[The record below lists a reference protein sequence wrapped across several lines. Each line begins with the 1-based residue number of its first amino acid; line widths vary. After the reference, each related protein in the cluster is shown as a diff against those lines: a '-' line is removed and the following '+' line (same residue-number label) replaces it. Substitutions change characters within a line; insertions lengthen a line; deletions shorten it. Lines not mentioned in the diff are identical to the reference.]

1 MSAPQK
7 RPRLSAGLLI
17 LSAAAFLLVLLAAFG
32 QPAFAQPFQFTTPDS
47 NPMTHWDIRKTYFLR
62 NKAAAQHGPI
72 SIDGRDLSAE
82 NPEGHDVIVNKESM
96 GPGMVEH
103 HRSGPVFEW
112 PVSIPEAMSEVPTY
126 RDEAI
131 MENLFQT
138 FGYPVSDTQFQ
149 IIERYNHNRFLEQL
163 FDPEKVM
170 WMATTISGVQ
180 ANSAGNSTANMSVNQ
195 NITAIEYVRQPI
207 RNFTAEPDNVWQ
219 RIRYELFIPMAVLLL
234 LPGAVLAQARAIVAQ
249 GSPAIVGEVNPFEGI
264 IKSIMAIF
272 LIPGSFLVINY
283 GIDVS
288 NSIRHTI
295 AEEYQRIFGGDMYEH
310 AKCAIKRAY
319 PINPPTSNLNAIVE
333 SEVPDPNSP
342 GADVWAPYEK
352 LSLNLRLYD
361 PCAGLDESRVPDEAV
376 IASKPVNRLLVNG
389 AGATVGLTWNVM
401 CAFQLVYL
409 YYLWCMGPIAAALW
423 VWPIG
428 QLKSAFPNWCE
439 GVIVLCFWSLF
450 WNTVIFLM
458 AAFKGVGDSGT
469 VYITALLL
477 LSIEAVKQAF
487 NFSGL
492 VSGAAGQAAAA
503 LKPSGGGGG
512 GASQGGGQGQR
523 GGAAAPG
530 TGTTTADSAT
540 TSPTGTPGLPGSPV
554 SPAGLT
560 GGVEGGAAAG
570 SSVNVGAS
578 GNLAGATPP
587 GTGADSNADASISGG
602 PGGLDSP
609 GGAKG
614 GMDPGAV
621 EMGPPPGSGGKE
633 DEAGSAASTLAGIA
647 GALGAGSI
655 LGSGKGGDGGSNVN
669 NLSYQAMVNRMGQGG
684 DALSQGGD
692 ALSQTGDRLNLGG
705 DLDNTL
711 NNARNLLD
719 GNGPPPT
726 ELAGLAGAAGTD
738 RLMGGTAS
746 DLLGPGAHA
755 ADQLIDNAI
764 AGTTGTDLGAH
775 TPIDPLTGNAL
786 TAGADAMAGANPLAS
801 NPLAGELGLD
811 QVHQTPGGNDIL
823 ANGID
828 RDFAGNPQAELAQ
841 SCAQDLMRGAG
852 VSDQMLKDALNGDQ
866 QAIQSIDQKLGV
878 APNVLDAALHGDS
891 GSASIAMAAAG
902 HTAMNDPGSALHQ
915 AAAQGNMAAQEAL
928 KIAPLTDESTIMAAA
943 HGDPLAAGAV
953 LQHNGEATQ
962 AMMASA
968 QMTQNELKEAGV
980 TPDLMRSAMQGD
992 VQAQQQV
999 SQAMGMGPD
1008 HFDTVRGAFH
1018 GDVQDASTVLAAH
1031 GRQEMASMTPEQ
1043 IQQACQQGDASILA
1057 AQAAPADV
1065 MNQAIAGDEGAKHQL
1080 QQAIA
1085 SNPVMLDAAAPGG
1098 SGDAMRAI
1106 HAATGERA
1114 DVMGA
1119 ASQNA
1124 QGVMGLYSSPEQ
1136 VQQAMSGSAEQ
1147 REGFINQMADRM
1159 HVAPDVLRDA
1169 VGGDSSASAT
1179 VMAMA
1184 GGDQQISAMAHSG
1197 NVLAQA
1203 AVTAAH
1209 GQNPDTVMSA
1219 ARGNESAQ
1227 FAVQNGMATSPEML
1241 NMARSGHEGAASV
1254 MNAVQAN
1261 TDAGTGGIAY
1271 DPSPQTALYAASSET
1286 QAAIQDL
1293 GVDASAVARGDQT
1306 AIQQLDRALNID
1318 PATPAGQAMHS
1329 TIDRALHGD
1338 GGAAATFMAAAG
1350 RTEAVQELARG
1361 GDVSAQ
1367 TAVAAANCVSEPVL
1381 SRAMAGDQAAQA
1393 MVQTSVASDPQILSM
1408 ASQGNE
1414 SAYQAVQ
1421 AAYGSNAD
1429 STVAAS
1435 ADTQQVM
1442 SFFGSPE
1449 TVQTALHGSGATQ
1462 QGAINEI
1469 ATNMGITPQV
1479 LQGALEGNTSYAAAT
1494 VAAAGGVAVSAM
1506 QAGDAPGIS
1515 EFGQRF
1521 ARAAEGG
1528 HPLASAAVASYQNLA
1543 PDAVNLASIGNGA
1556 ACDVIRQ
1563 SMAESPAL
1571 MQMAAQGNH
1580 AASSMLTLASPVSP
1594 AVNAGTYQES
1604 LAGNMGVRT
1613 EAGFT
1618 PTVAQD
1624 TSGYA
1629 QFTQGGG
1636 SYETQMAPQAPMY
1649 AAAAETQAT
1658 IQDLGV
1664 DPGAVAR
1671 GDQAAIQQLDRALN
1685 VDPGYAQ
1692 AMHATY
1698 DRASHG
1704 DPGAAATLM
1713 AAAGQTEAVQSL
1725 AQSGDPSAIAAVTA
1739 AQSVP
1744 QDLMTRAVSGD
1755 AAAQAMVQSTIARN
1769 PDMISLASQGNQ
1781 TAAQVMQT
1789 GYSSSYGYTDSS
1801 QVQMYAA
1808 AAETQATIQDL
1819 GVDPGAIA
1827 RGDQAAIQ
1835 QLDRALNVDPGY
1847 AQAMHATYDRASHGD
1862 PGAAATLMA
1871 AAGHTEAVQSLAQS
1885 GDPSAIAAVTAAQ
1898 SVPQDVMTRA
1908 VSGDTA
1914 AQAMVQSAIAS
1925 NPDMV
1930 SLASQG
1936 NQTAAQVLQSGSY
1949 REGTAQVQPGSGYQY
1964 SDGSGQQY
1972 RVDAGQLQSGGGANQ
1987 PYTASSGGFSS
1998 GSSLERAGDVPVSGG
2013 SFTSGT
2019 SGMSYDHGQPT
2030 PPASNLSYAPDG
2042 TTSVDPGSCLPGGH
2056 QEIRTDSYAGQP
2068 ASYEHRGG
2076 QVSGDAGI
2084 AGGHASGG
2092 HVPGGHVSGGHVPG
2106 GHEPVQDASGASY
2119 MPADQRHEPQHHH
2132 QTESAA
2138 AENADYLAEQQRA
2151 AAEQQHHEHRPADEG
2166 AWHPDEHRDS
2176 WYVGGAAGATPGAPA
2191 PAPAPKP
2198 PDQPSTFGQALRG
2211 ALPGIAGGAGLA
2223 ARAGK
2228 GKDGTP
2234 QGPGEA
2240 KGPPERKDLDMRA
2253 GKQSGKSDEQR
2264 RKEQADLLKQMEH
2277 ERQIAE
2283 AEQKRYE
2290 ARSEAERQA
2299 AEEDLRRLREEQEG
2313 MS

>member
-1 MSAPQK
+1 MSAPHK
-7 RPRLSAGLLI
+7 RPRLKAGRLI
-17 LSAAAFLLVLLAAFG
+17 LSTAFLYVLLAVIG
-32 QPAFAQPFQFTTPDS
+32 QPAFAQPFQFSTPDS

-72 SIDGRDLSAE
+72 SIDGRDLSSQ
-82 NPEGHDVIVNKESM
+82 NPEGHDVIVNKESV

-112 PVSIPEAMSEVPTY
+112 PVEIPEAMSEVPTY

-249 GSPAIVGEVNPFEGI
+249 GSPAIVGEVNPFDGI

-333 SEVPDPNSP
+333 SEQPDSNSP
-342 GADVWAPYEK
+342 GNDVWAPYEK

-376 IASKPVNRLLVNG
+376 IASKPINRLLVNG

-477 LSIEAVKQAF
+477 LSIDAVQKAF
-487 NFSGL
+487 NFSAL
-492 VSGAAGQAAAA
+492 VAGAAGQAQSA
-503 LKPSGGGGG
+503 LTNSGGGGG
-512 GASQGGGQGQR
+512 GGTQGGGQGQR

-530 TGTTTADSAT
+530 TGTGTADNAA
-540 TSPTGTPGLPGSPV
+540 TSPTGSTGLPGSNPV
-554 SPAGLT
+554 GPAGLT

-578 GNLAGATPP
+578 GNLTAGASPP
-587 GTGADSNADASISGG
+587 GTGADSNASASLSDGTGGVDGSGQ
-602 PGGLDSP
+602 
-609 GGAKG
+609 AKG
-614 GMDPGAV
+614 AMDPGAV
-621 EMGPPPGSGGKE
+621 DTGPPPGSDKG
-633 DEAGSAASTLAGIA
+633 DQAGSAASTLAGIA
-647 GALGAGSI
+647 GALGAGSM
-655 LGSGKGGDGGSNVN
+655 LGGGKGGDGGSSVN
-669 NLSYQAMVNRMGQGG
+669 NLSYQAMVNRLGQGG

-692 ALSQTGDRLNLGG
+692 ALNQLGDRMNLGG

-711 NNARNLLD
+711 NNARNLMD
-719 GNGPPPT
+719 GNGPPLT
-726 ELAGLAGAAGTD
+726 DLASGAGIAGAAGTD
-738 RLMGGTAS
+738 RLMGGAAS

-755 ADQLIDNAI
+755 ADQMIDKAI

-786 TAGADAMAGANPLAS
+786 TAGADAMASANPLAS
-801 NPLAGELGLD
+801 ELGLD

-828 RDFAGNPQAELAQ
+828 KDFAGNPQAELAQ
-841 SCAQDLMRGAG
+841 SCAQDLMKGAG

-866 QAIQSIDQKLGV
+866 QSIQAIDQKLGV

-902 HTAMNDPGSALHQ
+902 HTAMHDPGSALHR
-915 AAAQGNMAAQEAL
+915 AAAEGNMAAQEAL
-928 KIAPLTDESTIMAAA
+928 KIAPMTNEATIMAAA

-999 SQAMGMGPD
+999 SEAMGMGPD

-1031 GRQEMASMTPEQ
+1031 GRQEMASMSPEQ

-1106 HAATGERA
+1106 HAVTGERA

-1119 ASQNA
+1119 ASHNA
-1124 QGVMGLYSSPEQ
+1124 QGVMGLYSSPEA
-1136 VQQAMSGSAEQ
+1136 VQQAMGGSAEQ

-1159 HVAPDVLRDA
+1159 HVAPEVLRDA

-1184 GGDQQISAMAHSG
+1184 GGDQQISAMAHGG

-1209 GQNPDTVMSA
+1209 GQNMDTVMSA

-1227 FAVQNGMATSPEML
+1227 FAVQNSMATSPEMQ
-1241 NMARSGHEGAASV
+1241 NMARGGHEGAASV
-1254 MNAVQAN
+1254 MNAVQAS

-1293 GVDASAVARGDQT
+1293 GVDASAVARGDQA

-1367 TAVAAANCVSEPVL
+1367 TAVAAAHCVSEPVL
-1381 SRAMAGDQAAQA
+1381 NRAMSGDQAAQA
-1393 MVQTSVASDPQILSM
+1393 MVQSSVASDPQILSM

-1449 TVQTALHGSGATQ
+1449 TVQAALHGGGAAQ

-1521 ARAAEGG
+1521 AQAAEGG

-1543 PDAVNLASIGNGA
+1543 PDAVNLASIGNSG

-1580 AASSMLTLASPVSP
+1580 AASSMLTLASPMSP
-1594 AVNAGTYQES
+1594 AVNAGTYQET

-1613 EAGFT
+1613 EAGYT
-1618 PTVAQD
+1618 PSVAQD

-1636 SYETQMAPQAPMY
+1636 SYDTQMAPQAPMY

-1664 DPGAVAR
+1664 DPGAIAR
-1671 GDQAAIQQLDRALN
+1671 GDQAAIQQLDQALN

-1744 QDLMTRAVSGD
+1744 QDVMARA
-1755 AAAQAMVQSTIARN
+1755 I
-1769 PDMISLASQGNQ
+1769 
-1781 TAAQVMQT
+1781 
-1789 GYSSSYGYTDSS
+1789 
-1801 QVQMYAA
+1801 
-1808 AAETQATIQDL
+1808 
-1819 GVDPGAIA
+1819 
-1827 RGDQAAIQ
+1827 
-1835 QLDRALNVDPGY
+1835 
-1847 AQAMHATYDRASHGD
+1847 
-1862 PGAAATLMA
+1862 
-1871 AAGHTEAVQSLAQS
+1871 
-1885 GDPSAIAAVTAAQ
+1885 
-1898 SVPQDVMTRA
+1898 
-1908 VSGDTA
+1908 SGDTA
-1914 AQAMVQSAIAS
+1914 AQAMVQNTIAS
-1925 NPDMV
+1925 SPDMV
-1930 SLASQG
+1930 SLATQG
-1936 NQTAAQVLQSGSY
+1936 NQTAAQVLQTGSACVD
-1949 REGTAQVQPGSGYQY
+1949 TAQVQPAGGYQY
-1964 SDGSGQQY
+1964 TDGSSQQY
-1972 RVDAGQLQSGGGANQ
+1972 TVDAGGASQQYTDPSQQYYTSPDTSGLAGAGGTSQ
-1987 PYTASSGGFSS
+1987 QYTDPSQQQYTVSPDTSGGFSS
-1998 GSSLERAGDVPVSGG
+1998 GSTLDRAGDVPVSGG
-2013 SFTSGT
+2013 SFTSDT

-2042 TTSVDPGSCLPGGH
+2042 TASVDPGSCSPGAGH

-2068 ASYEHRGG
+2068 ASYEHHGG
-2076 QVSGDAGI
+2076 HVSGDV
-2084 AGGHASGG
+2084 SGG
-2092 HVPGGHVSGGHVPG
+2092 ISGGHVSGGHVSG
-2106 GHEPVQDASGASY
+2106 GHVSHEQVADASGAAY
-2119 MPADQRHEPQHHH
+2119 MPADQRQEPQHHH
-2132 QTESAA
+2132 QAEAGG
-2138 AENADYLAEQQRA
+2138 ENAEYLAEQQRI
-2151 AAEQQHHEHRPADEG
+2151 AAEQQQHEHRGVDEG
-2166 AWHPDEHRDS
+2166 AWHPDQHRES
-2176 WYVGGAAGATPGAPA
+2176 WYVGGASGASPEPQ
-2191 PAPAPKP
+2191 APAPKP
-2198 PDQPSTFGQALRG
+2198 PAQPSTFGQALRG

-2223 ARAGK
+2223 AKAGK
-2228 GKDGTP
+2228 GKDSTP

-2264 RKEQADLLKQMEH
+2264 RKEQAELLKRMEH

-2290 ARSEAERQA
+2290 AKSEAERKA
-2299 AEEDLRRLREEQEG
+2299 AEDELRRLTEEQEG

>member
-1 MSAPQK
+1 MSAPHK
-7 RPRLSAGLLI
+7 RPRLKTGRLL
-17 LSAAAFLLVLLAAFG
+17 LSSAAFLFVLLAAFG

-72 SIDGRDLSAE
+72 SIDGRDLSTE

-333 SEVPDPNSP
+333 SEQPDSNSP

-428 QLKSAFPNWCE
+428 QLKGAFPSWCE

-477 LSIEAVKQAF
+477 LSIEAVKAAF

-503 LKPSGGGGG
+503 LQPSGGGGG
-512 GASQGGGQGQR
+512 GGSQGGGQGQR

-530 TGTTTADSAT
+530 TGATTADSAT

-578 GNLAGATPP
+578 GNLTGGASPP
-587 GTGADSNADASISGG
+587 GTGADSNADASVSGG
-602 PGGLDSP
+602 AGGLDGP

-647 GALGAGSI
+647 GALGAGSM
-655 LGSGKGGDGGSNVN
+655 LGGGKGGDGGSSVN

-692 ALSQTGDRLNLGG
+692 ALSQAGDRLNLGG

-719 GNGPPPT
+719 GSGPPLT
-726 ELAGLAGAAGTD
+726 ELAGAAGTD
-738 RLMGGTAS
+738 RLMGGAAS
-746 DLLGPGAHA
+746 DLLGPGAQA

-775 TPIDPLTGNAL
+775 TPVDPLTGSAL
-786 TAGADAMAGANPLAS
+786 TAGADAMASASPDSLVANPLV
-801 NPLAGELGLD
+801 AGELGLD
-811 QVHQTPGGNDIL
+811 QVHQTAGGNDIL

-841 SCAQDLMRGAG
+841 SCAQDLMKGAG

-902 HTAMNDPGSALHQ
+902 HTAMHDPGSALHQ

-928 KIAPLTDESTIMAAA
+928 KIAPLTNEATIMAAA

-992 VQAQQQV
+992 AQAQQQV

-1085 SNPVMLDAAAPGG
+1085 SSPVMLDAAAPGG

-1106 HAATGERA
+1106 HATTGERA

-1119 ASQNA
+1119 ASHNA

-1184 GGDQQISAMAHSG
+1184 GGDQQISAMAHGG

-1254 MNAVQAN
+1254 MNAVQAS

-1393 MVQTSVASDPQILSM
+1393 MVQTSVSSDPQILSM

-1449 TVQTALHGSGATQ
+1449 TVQTALHGAGATQ

-1506 QAGDAPGIS
+1506 QSGDAPGIS

-1521 ARAAEGG
+1521 AQAAEGG
-1528 HPLASAAVASYQNLA
+1528 HPLASAAVASYQSLA
-1543 PDAVNLASIGNGA
+1543 PDAVNLASIGNSG

-1580 AASSMLTLASPVSP
+1580 AASSMLTLASPMSP
-1594 AVNAGTYQES
+1594 SFNAGTYQES

-1664 DPGAVAR
+1664 DPGAIAR

-1744 QDLMTRAVSGD
+1744 QDVMARAISGD
-1755 AAAQAMVQSTIARN
+1755 PSAQAMVQNTIA
-1769 PDMISLASQGNQ
+1769 
-1781 TAAQVMQT
+1781 
-1789 GYSSSYGYTDSS
+1789 SS
-1801 QVQMYAA
+1801 
-1808 AAETQATIQDL
+1808 
-1819 GVDPGAIA
+1819 
-1827 RGDQAAIQ
+1827 
-1835 QLDRALNVDPGY
+1835 
-1847 AQAMHATYDRASHGD
+1847 
-1862 PGAAATLMA
+1862 
-1871 AAGHTEAVQSLAQS
+1871 
-1885 GDPSAIAAVTAAQ
+1885 
-1898 SVPQDVMTRA
+1898 
-1908 VSGDTA
+1908 
-1914 AQAMVQSAIAS
+1914 
-1925 NPDMV
+1925 PDMV

-1936 NQTAAQVLQSGSY
+1936 NQTAAQVLQTGSA
-1949 REGTAQVQPGSGYQY
+1949 GVDTAQVQPAGGYQY
-1964 SDGSGQQY
+1964 ANSDVSPQQ
-1972 RVDAGQLQSGGGANQ
+1972 
-1987 PYTASSGGFSS
+1987 YTASPDTSALAGGTSPQQYTVSPDTSGLAGGTSPQAYTVSPDTSGGFSS
-1998 GSSLERAGDVPVSGG
+1998 GSTLDRAGDVPVSGG
-2013 SFTSGT
+2013 SFTSDT

-2042 TTSVDPGSCLPGGH
+2042 TASVDPGSCSPGAGH

-2084 AGGHASGG
+2084 S
-2092 HVPGGHVSGGHVPG
+2092 GGHVSGGHISGDPG
-2106 GHEPVQDASGASY
+2106 HVSGGHVSHEPVQDASGASY
-2119 MPADQRHEPQHHH
+2119 MPADQRQDQRHEPQHHH
-2132 QTESAA
+2132 QAESA
-2138 AENADYLAEQQRA
+2138 AENADYLAEQQRM
-2151 AAEQQHHEHRPADEG
+2151 AAEHQHHEHRPADEG
-2166 AWHPDEHRDS
+2166 AWHPDQHRDS
-2176 WYVGGAAGATPGAPA
+2176 WYVGGAAGPTPEA

-2198 PDQPSTFGQALRG
+2198 PAQPSTFGQALRG

-2223 ARAGK
+2223 AKAGK

-2253 GKQSGKSDEQR
+2253 SKQSGKSDEQR
-2264 RKEQADLLKQMEH
+2264 RKEQAELLKQMEH

-2283 AEQKRYE
+2283 AEQKRHE
-2290 ARSEAERQA
+2290 AKSEAERKA
-2299 AEEDLRRLREEQEG
+2299 AEEELRRLREEQEG